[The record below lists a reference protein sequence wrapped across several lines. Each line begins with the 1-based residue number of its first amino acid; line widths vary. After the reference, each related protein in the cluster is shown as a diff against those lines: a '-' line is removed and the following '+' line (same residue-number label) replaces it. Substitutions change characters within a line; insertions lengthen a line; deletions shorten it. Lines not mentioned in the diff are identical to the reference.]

1 MPQLRGITR
10 NVVLLGV
17 VSLLTDISSEMV
29 YPLIPLFLTTTLGAS
44 VGTAAFIEGCAE
56 MTASLLKGLSG
67 WWSDRIGKRRPFVF
81 AGYGISA
88 LAKLGLGVATGWSA
102 VLGARIADRFGK
114 GLRSSAR
121 DAMLAESSTV
131 EWRGRAFGFH
141 RGMDQIGAVVGPLL
155 ALPLLTL
162 FHQDLR
168 KIFFL
173 AAIPG
178 LLSLAAIR
186 ATRETGVAARTGPAR
201 RTALPRG
208 FRVYLLISVLFALG
222 NSADALLL
230 LRAKSLGA
238 STTTIVLYFAL
249 FNLVTVLASYPSGLV
264 SDRLGRKRVLV
275 AGWMVFAA
283 VYSAFG
289 VVTHLAFLPLL
300 FAVYGLYSGIAE
312 GAARAYVVDLV
323 GPDKKATALGY
334 HALATGVAM
343 LGANVAAG
351 LLWERAGSAYP
362 FLYGGAVA
370 LVASLLLAAT
380 QTQRP
385 NSAHVVSGP

>member
-1 MPQLRGITR
+1 VRGITR

-67 WWSDRIGKRRPFVF
+67 AWSDRIGKRRPFVF

-88 LAKLGLGVATGWSA
+88 LAKLGLAAATGWSA

-121 DAMLAESSTV
+121 DAMLAESSAA
-131 EWRGRAFGFH
+131 EWRGRAFGLH
-141 RGMDQIGAVVGPLL
+141 RGMDQMGAVIGPLL
-155 ALPLLTL
+155 ALPLLAL
-162 FHQDLR
+162 FNQDLR
-168 KIFFL
+168 KVFML

-178 LLSLAAIR
+178 LLSLAVIR
-186 ATRETGVAARTGPAR
+186 FTRETGAVVRSNSAHGE
-201 RTALPRG
+201 ALPRR
-208 FRVYLLISVLFALG
+208 FRIYLLISVLFALG

-238 STTTIVLYFAL
+238 STSAIVVYFAL
-249 FNLVTVLASYPSGLV
+249 FNLVTVLASYPSGLI
-264 SDRLGRKRVLV
+264 SDRLGRRRVLV
-275 AGWMVFAA
+275 AGWTVFAG
-283 VYSAFG
+283 VYAAFG
-289 VVTHLAFLPLL
+289 VVTHLAFVPLL

-334 HALATGVAM
+334 HALATGVAV

-351 LLWERAGSAYP
+351 LLWERAGAAYP
-362 FLYGGAVA
+362 FLYGGAMA

-385 NSAHVVSGP
+385 NSAHVFSGP

>member
-1 MPQLRGITR
+1 MRGITR

-67 WWSDRIGKRRPFVF
+67 AWSDRIGKRRPFVF

-88 LAKLGLGVATGWSA
+88 LAKLGLAAATGWSA

-121 DAMLAESSTV
+121 DAMLAESSAA
-131 EWRGRAFGFH
+131 EWRGRAFGLH
-141 RGMDQIGAVVGPLL
+141 RGMDQMGAVIGPLL
-155 ALPLLTL
+155 ALPLLAL
-162 FHQDLR
+162 FNQDLR
-168 KIFFL
+168 KVFML

-178 LLSLAAIR
+178 LLSLAVIR
-186 ATRETGVAARTGPAR
+186 FTRETGAVVRSNSAHGE
-201 RTALPRG
+201 ALPRR
-208 FRVYLLISVLFALG
+208 FRIYLLISVLFALG

-238 STTTIVLYFAL
+238 STSAIVVYFAL
-249 FNLVTVLASYPSGLV
+249 FNLVTVLASYPSGLI
-264 SDRLGRKRVLV
+264 SDRLGRRRVLV
-275 AGWMVFAA
+275 AGWTVFAG
-283 VYSAFG
+283 VYAAFG
-289 VVTHLAFLPLL
+289 VVTHLAFVPLL

-334 HALATGVAM
+334 HALATGVAV

-351 LLWERAGSAYP
+351 LLWERAGAAYP
-362 FLYGGAVA
+362 FLYGGAMA

-385 NSAHVVSGP
+385 NSAHVFSGP